1 MPLFLIERQHAEQME
16 LDELG
21 AQSLAKEDLDEG
33 LRWVYSF
40 LSADRRRTY
49 CLFQAPSAEVVR
61 QASRRAGLPDAVLVE
76 VDPVG
81 PEPPPSRTADASRR
95 SGPGD

>member
-1 MPLFLIERQHAEQME
+1 VPLFLIERQHAEQME

-21 AQSLAKEDLDEG
+21 AQSLAKEDLDDG

-61 QASRRAGLPDAVLVE
+61 AASRRAGLPDGVLVE

-81 PEPPPSRTADASRR
+81 PDHPHPALA
-95 SGPGD
+95 

>member
-1 MPLFLIERQHAEQME
+1 VPLFLIERQHAEQME

-21 AQSLAKEDLDEG
+21 AQSLAKEDLDGG

-40 LSADRRRTY
+40 LSADRRKTY

-61 QASRRAGLPDAVLVE
+61 AASRRAGLPDAVLVE
-76 VDPVG
+76 IEPVG
-81 PEPPPSRTADASRR
+81 PDRPPPRTADAGRR